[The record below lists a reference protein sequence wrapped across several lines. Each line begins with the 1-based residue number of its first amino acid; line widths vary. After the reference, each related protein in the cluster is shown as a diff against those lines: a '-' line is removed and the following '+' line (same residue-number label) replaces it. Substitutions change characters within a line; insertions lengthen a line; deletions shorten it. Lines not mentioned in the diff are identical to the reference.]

1 MEKYKNCKIVNI
13 VWIERGILIT
23 IIYYI
28 LKKYIILLNKI
39 IIINNNEYCKFFKII
54 FPELKFSIFKKHTND
69 NFYFN
74 IRKII
79 KNQDII
85 IDYLANY
92 HKIIFTNKITL
103 LPWYD
108 MNDPVIVYQ
117 FNSKYKIKT
126 KKYRFFI
133 NNFSK
138 CNRANYYNT
147 IWDAFI
153 EYSVLKKY
161 IKFNKKINIYNFL
174 NLINNFLKTTYT
186 NTVEKSKIYYINRN
200 ILYPIQYNING
211 EIRDI
216 DNVDKNAVDINALTG
231 VDVGASAMNPSQIQ
245 PQSIQTQPKLIQKR
259 QIQFNQIMNRYRKL
273 LEYKDIDNFNE
284 NTLKNMEQAINVN
297 ALTSTSAINA
307 LINVDYGAGNVNALT
322 GVDFGTGDVSAVCK
336 TLKDPIEEKNIYF
349 TFLINELIYKLK
361 IYNINIKDYINI
373 KMKAISEY
381 IILLELINKDQN
393 SEIIIRI
400 KKLKNEYKIMKE
412 IYNRLLIL

>member
-23 IIYYI
+23 IIFYI

-39 IIINNNEYCKFFKII
+39 IIINNKEYCKFLKII
-54 FPELKFSIFKKHTND
+54 FPELKFSIFRKHTNY

-108 MNDPVIVYQ
+108 INNPIIVYR
-117 FNSKYKIKT
+117 FNSKYEIKT
-126 KKYRFFI
+126 KKYKIFI
-133 NNFSK
+133 NKFSK
-138 CNRANYYNT
+138 CNRVNYYNNM
-147 IWDAFI
+147 WDI
-153 EYSVLKKY
+153 SVLKKY

-174 NLINNFLKTTYT
+174 NLINNFLKTIYT
-186 NTVEKSKIYYINRN
+186 NTVEKSKIYYTNRN
-200 ILYPIQYNING
+200 ILYPIQYNINA
-211 EIRDI
+211 
-216 DNVDKNAVDINALTG
+216 VKNMKQAVNINALTG
-231 VDVGASAMNPSQIQ
+231 VDVDVDAVAASVMNPSQIQ
-245 PQSIQTQPKLIQKR
+245 LGQMRTEQIQPIQIQPEPKQKH
-259 QIQFNQIMNRYRKL
+259 QTQFNQIMNRYKKL
-273 LEYKDIDNFNE
+273 LEYKDIDNLDE
-284 NTLKNMEQAINVN
+284 NVLKNMEQTVDVDVNFDENVLKN
-297 ALTSTSAINA
+297 MEQTFDAKFDT
-307 LINVDYGAGNVNALT
+307 GNV
-322 GVDFGTGDVSAVCK
+322 GAVCK
-336 TLKDPIEEKNIYF
+336 TLKYQIEEKNIIY
-349 TFLINELIYKLK
+349 TFLVNELINKLK

-400 KKLKNEYKIMKE
+400 KNLKNEHKIMKE